1 VLDPTTILLSV
12 SNTVAGEH
20 DVVVI
25 DSTGVEGRLSN
36 AFVSAV
42 LPSVSTVFPVAGNR
56 DGGTDMVLRGTNFT
70 SDIIV
75 RIDGI
80 VQSNVVVD
88 STERVIVTTEGGAEG
103 GPYLLEVEN
112 PGGGVATSAFSYVRP
127 EDPRIDAISETTGP
141 KSGGALVTLTG
152 ANFAGA
158 TVVVFGADPD
168 TGLGGVE
175 ATSTSLVNASTLI
188 VEVPPNSGGTKS
200 VLVRRPDTEQA
211 SVLAAAYTY
220 TGGGKSGG
228 GCVGSLGASTPTDL
242 FNGALW
248 LVSLGLVLGWKRRSP
263 RAPVASH

>member
-1 VLDPTTILLSV
+1 M
-12 SNTVAGEH
+12 
-20 DVVVI
+20 
-25 DSTGVEGRLSN
+25 
-36 AFVSAV
+36 
-42 LPSVSTVFPVAGNR
+42 FPVAGNR

-127 EDPRIDAISETTGP
+127 EGPRIDAISETTGP

-175 ATSTSLVNASTLI
+175 ATSASLGQRVKSIRSSAMCAHSPNR
-188 VEVPPNSGGTKS
+188 VPPT
-200 VLVRRPDTEQA
+200 
-211 SVLAAAYTY
+211 LA
-220 TGGGKSGG
+220 
-228 GCVGSLGASTPTDL
+228 GASSSTSSASSGST
-242 FNGALW
+242 
-248 LVSLGLVLGWKRRSP
+248 SRSGLT
-263 RAPVASH
+263 AS